1 MLNTSLTII
10 YEKSEDGFWVATI
23 PEVPGAFSQGM
34 TKEEARKNAVEAM
47 KELMVARR
55 ELALRE
61 RMKGATY
68 ETLSLQS

>member
-1 MLNTSLTII
+1 VLNTSLTII